1 MMKRLILPVIF
12 ATAAF
17 LVPMQVQA
25 NTVRIL
31 GPADDDQP
39 FAVSDRY
46 RDTNQTGAV
55 SNTGSVNQYG
65 PTRDNETLWSISS
78 RYRPNQSVSVYQV
91 IGAIHRAN
99 PRAFENNNIHGLIP
113 GSRLRMPTM
122 AQIQREDIASVKRR
136 LEIDQRRQARR
147 SSVPS
152 TPTTSRTASANQSTP
167 KLAKGKPP
175 VVVTPLAKPEKANEE
190 TVTPTKK
197 AIAAG
202 KAAATEPGVIPAKP
216 LKAAPTELQE
226 QLDASDIQMTKLLE
240 SNHLLRVRLAEMR
253 HEVTALKDQI
263 ADDEELRGEIIGF
276 LEQQK
281 TQQQQP
287 AVEEQ
292 SWIDSVIANPWILA
306 AIALIPGALIA
317 GAIAFFMFGRKKKE
331 AGSDDVKSLDAPDTN
346 GPVMVPPPTD
356 GGDEIPDLTLSEDND
371 IDDLFASDDSSLFDD
386 PEESLFASDSGMEIG
401 HAADDAHSLDLSSGD
416 NDDFDIHSDLSSSS
430 ISVKGNE
437 EAIGLQDMERALDL
451 MEQSSDQNSDEA
463 LAAMWEQSLQ
473 EQDKNEQNFDLSSDE
488 ANSAFDDE
496 LMTNDG
502 IDEGLLDQS
511 ILDDLLSEVEN
522 EVAGQDELD
531 TLFDSFSTESPELM
545 GADTLVEAPDSSALD
560 ASVLEDSA
568 LEDTRAAD
576 DIAEQAA
583 VDRALAEAAEL
594 ANPTVVDEA
603 VFFAEHTEAES
614 SDQEAVFKEGSVE
627 LLDEIIDDD
636 DELSSDIDVKENST
650 ALLDELLEGEDDTIL
665 NPAISIDENSTA
677 LLDELF
683 DEAGDDFENEPSEL
697 NVATELDDELN
708 SLADNSLD
716 MDDLVIDEN
725 STDLLDD
732 ILEESQ
738 ISDVV
743 RPAVSDG
750 AEISLE
756 TSDLSGS
763 EPSDVAPGIAEQID
777 PEFDPV
783 ESNSSVNGIETA
795 VNEGAVNEIASGADE
810 IDADFPESGLMPEDQ
825 DSIDSLVADVE
836 SLFDEPESDDIQDL
850 ERSVDELLETVNNPV
865 FDKPVIDPVIEQ
877 AVTEPLSAEPES
889 ALEETV
895 AEDTALEDT
904 VLENTALEDTV
915 LENIA
920 FDAIDQPV
928 IDLDELPIFDEE
940 AALAE
945 VESDANQFQDV
956 PPLGSEIGEAL
967 SLDDLPEFDE
977 EAAFNDPEADA
988 VEEALSPLSEDEEQA
1003 ALDNMVKQLQ
1013 QAVEAADKPQQT
1025 NELVEDVL
1033 QAPSLQPEEL
1043 SAPEFEF
1050 AAIDPATLPEFSE
1063 DEALQAS
1070 FEEQHELEQYELEQG
1085 LKEQYSAQPLPAQP
1099 QPVPVPVPV
1108 PADVFDETLVE
1119 SAGLD
1124 MAALLTEPDS
1134 MFEAEAKV
1142 SAEPEPE
1149 QSHTPV
1155 SVQPSPVE
1163 QPDLGQQ
1170 FDSDEQVEAAEAQV
1184 PEPDVKESLRLPDE
1198 QGLDVD
1204 ERERLLFEEPIDYN
1218 DEADANIVMSE
1229 EDSAIWADSIP
1240 EPELERENWSEQP
1253 YMQVEDV
1260 DVFDPEA
1267 LLAEAEE
1274 SSLLLDEGASELL
1287 EEEETVSS
1295 PYISIDELMKEDELN
1310 NPLDLDSEP
1319 LNLEVGLDEFPDVLA
1334 DIESFDVDNQG
1345 EFASKLDLAK
1355 AYLEMND
1362 ADGAIALLEE
1372 VAAGGDVSS
1381 QREAKSLLIQ
1391 YNR

>member
-1 MMKRLILPVIF
+1 MMKRLILPVFF

-17 LVPMQVQA
+17 LVPVQVHA

-46 RDTNQTGAV
+46 QDTNQTGAV

-113 GSRLRMPTM
+113 GSQLRMPTM

-147 SSVPS
+147 TAVPS
-152 TPTTSRTASANQSTP
+152 TPRALANQSP
-167 KLAKGKPP
+167 QKLAKAEPP
-175 VVVTPLAKPEKANEE
+175 VVATPLAQPENASEE
-190 TVTPTKK
+190 TITPSQK
-197 AIAAG
+197 
-202 KAAATEPGVIPAKP
+202 ATERGIIPAKP

-226 QLDASDIQMTKLLE
+226 QLDASDVQMTKLLE

-287 AVEEQ
+287 VVEEP
-292 SWIDSVIANPWILA
+292 SWVDSVIANPWILA
-306 AIALIPGALIA
+306 AVALIPGALIA

-346 GPVMVPPPTD
+346 GPVMVAPPID
-356 GGDEIPDLTLSEDND
+356 DGDEIPDLTLSEDND
-371 IDDLFASDDSSLFDD
+371 IDDLFTSDESSLFDD
-386 PEESLFASDSGMEIG
+386 PEESLFTSDSGMEIG
-401 HAADDAHSLDLSSGD
+401 HAAGDAHSLDLSSD
-416 NDDFDIHSDLSSSS
+416 SDDDFDIHSDLSSSS

-451 MEQSSDQNSDEA
+451 MEQSSEQSSDEA

-473 EQDKNEQNFDLSSDE
+473 EQDDNEQNFDLSSDE

-496 LMTNDG
+496 LMTSDG
-502 IDEGLLDQS
+502 LDEGLLDQS

-522 EVAGQDELD
+522 EVADQDELD
-531 TLFDSFSTESPELM
+531 SLFDSVSTESPELM
-545 GADTLVEAPDSSALD
+545 GADSFVKAPDSSALD
-560 ASVLEDSA
+560 SGVLDTAALENST
-568 LEDTRAAD
+568 LEDTSAAD
-576 DIAEQAA
+576 NIAEQAA
-583 VDRALAEAAEL
+583 VDQALAEAAEL

-603 VFFAEHTEAES
+603 VYFAEHSDAEPPEQ
-614 SDQEAVFKEGSVE
+614 DAVFKEGSVE

-636 DELSSDIDVKENST
+636 DDELSSDIDLEENST
-650 ALLDELLEGEDDTIL
+650 ALLDELLEGEDDSIL

-677 LLDELF
+677 LLDELL
-683 DEAGDDFENEPSEL
+683 DEADDDFENEASEL

-708 SLADNSLD
+708 SLVDNSLD
-716 MDDLVIDEN
+716 IDDLVIEEN

-732 ILEESQ
+732 ILEEHL
-738 ISDVV
+738 ISDVLSS
-743 RPAVSDG
+743 AESDG
-750 AEISLE
+750 AESRDI
-756 TSDLSGS
+756 
-763 EPSDVAPGIAEQID
+763 APGLAEQID

-783 ESNSSVNGIETA
+783 DSGSSVNGIET
-795 VNEGAVNEIASGADE
+795 VVDE
-810 IDADFPESGLMPEDQ
+810 RGNGTDEMDADFPSQEVPAAAFDAILNEALETQLHDELTPKPQNIEPTDVDEPALQSANLAEEEAVLEPESDSIPAPESGLMSEEQ

-850 ERSVDELLETVNNPV
+850 ERSVDELLETVNNPA
-865 FDKPVIDPVIEQ
+865 FDKPVVDPAIE
-877 AVTEPLSAEPES
+877 
-889 ALEETV
+889 
-895 AEDTALEDT
+895 
-904 VLENTALEDTV
+904 
-915 LENIA
+915 
-920 FDAIDQPV
+920 QPV
-928 IDLDELPIFDEE
+928 IDSDEFPVFDEE

-945 VESDANQFQDV
+945 VESDANQFQGL
-956 PPLGSEIGEAL
+956 PPIGSEVGESL

-1003 ALDNMVKQLQ
+1003 ALDNMIKQLQ
-1013 QAVEAADKPQQT
+1013 QAVEAADKPQQA
-1025 NELVEDVL
+1025 NELTEDAL
-1033 QAPSLQPEEL
+1033 LAPSVQPEEF
-1043 SAPEFEF
+1043 SAAEFEF

-1085 LKEQYSAQPLPAQP
+1085 LKERYSAQPLPAQP
-1099 QPVPVPVPV
+1099 QPVS
-1108 PADVFDETLVE
+1108 ADVFDENLIE

-1134 MFEAEAKV
+1134 MFEFEAEPETP
-1142 SAEPEPE
+1142 AEPEPA
-1149 QSHTPV
+1149 QNKTSV
-1155 SVQPSPVE
+1155 SELPSSAA
-1163 QPDLGQQ
+1163 QPDLDEQ
-1170 FDSDEQVEAAEAQV
+1170 FDLDEQVEATEAQV
-1184 PEPDVKESLRLPDE
+1184 SKPGVKADLRLPDE

-1204 ERERLLFEEPIDYN
+1204 ERERLLFEEPTDYN
-1218 DEADANIVMSE
+1218 DDTDIVMSE
-1229 EDSAIWADSIP
+1229 EDAAIWATSIP
-1240 EPELERENWSEQP
+1240 EPELESENWSEQP

-1260 DVFDPEA
+1260 DAFDPEA

-1287 EEEETVSS
+1287 EEEESASS
-1295 PYISIDELMKEDELN
+1295 PYISIEELMKDDELN

-1334 DIESFDVDNQG
+1334 DIESFDVDDQG

-1362 ADGAIALLEE
+1362 ADGAIALLED
-1372 VAAGGDVSS
+1372 VAASGDAGS
-1381 QREAKSLLIQ
+1381 QREAKSLLTQ
-1391 YNR
+1391 YHR